1 MSTRCSA
8 LRWEGVVPPV
18 DTSLVPLWMVRSAEQ
33 KGQVLHLQ
41 WLAWESAE
49 KMGDGCCGHKNGSW
63 SCEEKDLF
71 KMGKM
76 EQISRILTLS
86 CSQYKVE
93 MKETNLCPYVSIHN
107 GT

>member
-49 KMGDGCCGHKNGSW
+49 KMGDGCCGHKNGSGVVKRRISLKW
-63 SCEEKDLF
+63 EKWNKSPGFL
-71 KMGKM
+71 
-76 EQISRILTLS
+76 
-86 CSQYKVE
+86 
-93 MKETNLCPYVSIHN
+93 H
-107 GT
+107 